1 VESPCLIAIHNDLA
15 RFKIPLGYQ
24 IESIDHDLSAA
35 AVLQEIVHFDN
46 ARAWQRTYMKNLRE
60 GW

>member
-1 VESPCLIAIHNDLA
+1 MAPPLDFSAVESPCFITIHNDLA
-15 RFKIPLGYQ
+15 HFKVLLGYQ

-46 ARAWQRTYMKNLRE
+46 ARA
-60 GW
+60 